1 MPESL
6 ANMLSVLTGRRRMP
20 GDPLVDPPAA
30 PVPAWMKWVSAVW
43 IVNFAAFV
51 LIAAY
56 LGGDALNG
64 YAKDGHYFLAMHGH
78 TFEVSRGVFLYSKW
92 HAISLIASLAIL
104 MPLSYVVKR
113 RSAR

>member
-1 MPESL
+1 MLESIT
-6 ANMLSVLTGRRRMP
+6 NMMSVLTGRRRMP
-20 GDPLVDPPAA
+20 GDPLVDPPAPPL
-30 PVPAWMKWVSAVW
+30 PVWMKWVSGVW

-51 LIAAY
+51 LIATY

-78 TFEVSRGVFLYSKW
+78 TFEVSRAVFLYSKW

-104 MPLSYVVKR
+104 MPLSYGVKR